1 MDRTAPVSR
10 RTTLVAAAGVP
21 LVAACGSDDSTGTD
35 APATS
40 SSPSDPATSE
50 TPATS
55 EPPAPSAPAADGL
68 VAASEVPVG
77 GGVVLGDDGLVVTQP
92 TAGQFRGFS
101 ATCTHQGCTVGNV
114 SETIDCPCHGSRF
127 SITDGSVVNGPA
139 TSPLPERPVRVQ
151 GGQVRLA

>member
-92 TAGQFRGFS
+92 TAGRFRGFS
-101 ATCTHQGCTVGNV
+101 ATCTHQGCTVGSV

-127 SITDGSVVNGPA
+127 SITDGSVANGPA